1 MTVQITEM
9 TADDVEAVY
18 EIEKSSF
25 NNPWSLED
33 IRKTIDEEY
42 GYFYKP
48 YVAKDEDGNIRG
60 FVIVMIVSDEAE
72 IADIAVDL
80 SSRGLGI
87 GKLLLSYALDYA
99 RFYGITNI
107 YLEVRETNEVAKSL
121 YISSGFKPI
130 GVRRNYYKNPTEDAI
145 VMKNTLSDKKKE
157 QI

>member
-1 MTVQITEM
+1 MTVQISEM

-60 FVIVMIVSDEAE
+60 FVILMIVEDEAE
-72 IADIAVDL
+72 IADIAVDP

-87 GKLLLSYALDYA
+87 GKSLLCYALNYA

-121 YISSGFKPI
+121 YISSGFEPV

-145 VMKNTLSDKKKE
+145 IMKKTLSDN
-157 QI
+157 

>member
-1 MTVQITEM
+1 MTVQISEM

-18 EIEKSSF
+18 GIEKSSF

-42 GYFYKP
+42 GYIYKP

-60 FVIVMIVSDEAE
+60 FVILMIVEDEAE
-72 IADIAVDL
+72 IADIAVDP

-121 YISSGFKPI
+121 YISSGFEPV

-145 VMKNTLSDKKKE
+145 IMKKTLSDN
-157 QI
+157 

>member
-42 GYFYKP
+42 GYIYKP
-48 YVAKDEDGNIRG
+48 YVAKDENGNICG

-72 IADIAVDL
+72 IADIAVDPA
-80 SSRGLGI
+80 SRGIGI
-87 GKLLLSYALDYA
+87 GKLLLCYALDYA
-99 RFYGITNI
+99 KSYGITNI

-121 YISSGFKPI
+121 YISSGFEPV